1 MENLTIESTKS
12 TPKVI
17 GNAQTGNLTLSGNLF
32 PENSIIFFKPIY
44 SWITELSKKND
55 LLKLEIAKISNNKS
69 FLEGY
74 ARENYGY
81 IKENELFFQI
91 IKDEK

>member
-1 MENLTIESTKS
+1 LTQS
-12 TPKVI
+12 
-17 GNAQTGNLTLSGNLF
+17 NNRLN
-32 PENSIIFFKPIY
+32 
-44 SWITELSKKND
+44 
-55 LLKLEIAKISNNKS
+55 LEIEEINNSKS

-81 IKENELFFQI
+81 IKEDEVFFQI

>member
-1 MENLTIESTKS
+1 LTQS
-12 TPKVI
+12 
-17 GNAQTGNLTLSGNLF
+17 NNRLN
-32 PENSIIFFKPIY
+32 
-44 SWITELSKKND
+44 
-55 LLKLEIAKISNNKS
+55 LEIEEIYNSKS

-81 IKENELFFQI
+81 IKEDEVFFQI

>member
-1 MENLTIESTKS
+1 MVKIKIFHLICL
-12 TPKVI
+12 V
-17 GNAQTGNLTLSGNLF
+17 LFLSLQHSLF
-32 PENSIIFFKPIY
+32 VSSNSIFTYFNLKQTYNSYDNQVILLTQ
-44 SWITELSKKND
+44 SND
-55 LLKLEIAKISNNKS
+55 RLNLEIENIYNSKS

-81 IKENELFFQI
+81 IKEDEMFFQI

>member
-1 MENLTIESTKS
+1 MKIFHLVCLI
-12 TPKVI
+12 
-17 GNAQTGNLTLSGNLF
+17 LFLSLQHSLF
-32 PENSIIFFKPIY
+32 FSSNSIFTYFDLKQTYDSYDNQVILLTQ
-44 SWITELSKKND
+44 SND
-55 LLKLEIAKISNNKS
+55 RLNLEIEEIYNSKS

-81 IKENELFFQI
+81 IKEDEVFFQI